1 MPSPEDVTY
10 DTKLTT
16 LAIVHIPQNPHN
28 KFTGAGM
35 SANTYNPHVEGK
47 QHSASRLKIQNGPDA
62 LQVGWRVD
70 PTLYGDTK
78 TRFFVHF
85 QAGNTQCFNTLCPG
99 FVIVRNEIPLDKV
112 FDKISQRGE
121 KPREFRM
128 YIERD
133 LVNGNWWLLLGD
145 DNQQIGYWPQK
156 IFTSLANF
164 ANNVEWGA
172 HRVCLNLQWAEVFF
186 PIGSTGSDGY

>member
-62 LQVGWRVD
+62 LQVD

-85 QAGNTQCFNTLCPG
+85 Q
-99 FVIVRNEIPLDKV
+99 
-112 FDKISQRGE
+112 
-121 KPREFRM
+121 
-128 YIERD
+128 D